1 MSRKRNSKNRRRS
14 MTEHPTEDTPAD
26 GDTSPTE
33 ASKTKFLAARQLGAS
48 VVEAARWAG
57 IPRAIVYRWRRSD
70 PDFAQAW
77 NDPRD
82 KVVRGLEFEA
92 FKRAIHGN
100 DRLLVFLLKSYH
112 PDLFNERRHS
122 KLLDREDGENHFTEF
137 LFNLRRQHG
146 AEEALEVDNTRS
158 PSHEPSAD
166 PSAPS
171 QEEVRDRDAV
181 PVRQPDPYYASDE
194 DMVGPPA
201 LELAYLCPTLRPSIR
216 I

>member
-1 MSRKRNSKNRRRS
+1 MSHKRNNKNRRTRV
-14 MTEHPTEDTPAD
+14 TEHPTDDTPAD
-26 GDTSPTE
+26 GDTSSTE

-48 VVEAARWAG
+48 VVEVARWAG
-57 IPRAIVYRWRRSD
+57 IPRATVYRWRRSD

-92 FKRAIHGN
+92 LKRAIHGN

-122 KLLDREDGENHFTEF
+122 KLLDQEDGQNHFAEF
-137 LFNLRRQHG
+137 LFSLRSQSG
-146 AEEALEVDNTRS
+146 AEEPLEVDNTRS
-158 PSHEPSAD
+158 PSHEPSA
-166 PSAPS
+166 PS
-171 QEEVRDRDAV
+171 QEEVRDRDAA

-194 DMVGPPA
+194 DMIGPPA
-201 LELAYLCPTLRPSIR
+201 LELGHLCPTLRPSIR

>member
-1 MSRKRNSKNRRRS
+1 MSRKRNNKNLRTRV
-14 MTEHPTEDTPAD
+14 TGHPTEDTPAD

-57 IPRAIVYRWRRSD
+57 IPRATVYRWRRSD

-82 KVVRGLEFEA
+82 KVVQGLEFEA

-100 DRLLVFLLKSYH
+100 DHLLVFLLKSYH

-122 KLLDREDGENHFTEF
+122 KLLDREDGQNHFTEF
-137 LFNLRRQHG
+137 LLNLRRQHG
-146 AEEALEVDNTRS
+146 AENPVEADAAPSCYHERS
-158 PSHEPSAD
+158 DGS
-166 PSAPS
+166 S
-171 QEEVRDRDAV
+171 QEEVRDRDAA
-181 PVRQPDPYYASDE
+181 PVRQPDPYYASDD

-201 LELAYLCPTLRPSIR
+201 LKLGYLCPTLGPSIR